1 MKKLILAAMLAAAG
15 AVNAAIWEGVTD
27 ENHVAGP
34 KLTPK
39 SLMGKAVVVFH
50 LDGGETCKARAERAE
65 KLWGAHDKKRFL
77 MVATTALGAEA
88 GAKAAADAKITFP
101 VYRDLKPTADPKRRT
116 GGTMV
121 VIDHYGR
128 LVTVSSD
135 DGDREFEEQL
145 VGAISQVGML
155 PDLIPGVSLDK
166 YKSLKKKIK
175 FGANVA
181 GIVKSLEKDVK
192 AAEKK
197 TATKVQKAKA
207 EEAAEILAA
216 ITKAKSEIAGNLK
229 ALAEANP
236 AEAYK
241 LMSLY
246 VKSFP
251 DLAAE
256 YKPQLDELKAKAA
269 ADK

>member
-1 MKKLILAAMLAAAG
+1 MKKLMTVVMLATAGMVKAAL
-15 AVNAAIWEGVTD
+15 WEGVSD

-39 SLMGKAVVVFH
+39 SLSGKAVVVFH
-50 LDGGETCKARAERAE
+50 LDGSENSMTRAERAE

-88 GAKAAADAKITFP
+88 GAAAAAKAKITFP
-101 VYRDLKPTADPKRRT
+101 VYRDLKPAADPERRA
-116 GGTMV
+116 GGSMA

-135 DGDREFEEQL
+135 DGDRDFEEQL

-166 YKSLKKKIK
+166 YKALKKKIK

-181 GIVKSLEKDVK
+181 GIVKTLEKDVK

-207 EEAAEILAA
+207 EEAQQILSA
-216 ITKAKSEIAGNLK
+216 IAKAKEEVAGNLK

-236 AEAYK
+236 GEAYK
-241 LMSLY
+241 LMSLF

-251 DLAAE
+251 ELQAE
-256 YKPQLDELKAKAA
+256 YKDKLNELKAKATE
-269 ADK
+269 K